1 MNIFILD
8 PDPVIAAQMQCDKHV
23 VKMPL
28 ECAQMLSA
36 VHHIYDSD
44 NVDEMYKVTHRN
56 HPCTRWAAQS
66 RANYMWLFDHFRA
79 LNDEYCRR
87 YFKNHKS
94 WLTLHDVLSTPP
106 ATMIDV
112 EPTPFAQAMPDE
124 YKHDDAVVAY
134 RAYYTHEKAP
144 ILAYTRREPPNWLTC

>member
-36 VHHIYDSD
+36 VHHIHGSD

-56 HPCTRWAAQS
+56 HPCTVWAAQS
-66 RANYMWLFDHFRA
+66 RANYMWLFEHFRA
-79 LNDEYCRR
+79 LSNEYRFR
-87 YFKNHKS
+87 YGNTHLSWFK
-94 WLTLHDVLSTPP
+94 LRDVLSTPP
-106 ATMIDV
+106 AALIDDDL
-112 EPTPFAQAMPDE
+112 TPFAQAMPDE
-124 YKHDDAVVAY
+124 YKHDDAVTAY
-134 RAYYTHEKAP
+134 RAYYLNDKAHM
-144 ILAYTRREPPNWLTC
+144 LAYTHRDMPSWIMC